1 MFSKL
6 FRGCVMTLAL
16 VAGTAFAAELPIKI
30 GVVNTDRLFQ
40 QSPIAQRINKK
51 LQDEFSKRDAELQK
65 LRAKVRDLQTDL
77 ERNDATMS
85 DSDRNK
91 KQADLRALNTQ
102 YQRSEREFRE
112 DLNARQSEEM
122 SGLQEKAIKAI
133 RQLADAEKFDLILQG
148 QDLAYVSSRIDV
160 TDKIMKLMG
169 DK

>member
-1 MFSKL
+1 MFNKW
-6 FRGCVMTLAL
+6 FRGCLVVLAL
-16 VAGTAFAAELPIKI
+16 IGGAAFAADPVIKI
-30 GVVNTDRLFQ
+30 GVVNTERLFQ
-40 QSPIAQRINKK
+40 QSPIAQKINKK

-85 DSDRNK
+85 DSDKNR

-148 QDLAYVSSRIDV
+148 QDLAYVSARIDV